1 MKWLFLLLVPLAFLL
16 GCSSGETTSSSKEK
30 LTVLSTTVMI
40 GDVVSYIGGDKIASS
55 ILIGREL
62 DPHSYEFVKGDDEK
76 LMESDIIFYTGLG
89 LEHGASVRR
98 FLESSELSYGLGN
111 VIGKESPELL
121 IRMNGVYDP
130 HIWMDVSLWQRIIPL
145 VVRALSEKDPVHSA
159 YFAERGQE
167 LFHSYNKLHK
177 DICQKMQ
184 EIPEEKRYL
193 VTSHDAFNYFTRA
206 YLARHWESRV
216 FSPEGL
222 APDGQISLQDLRVI
236 IEKVKEHSINV
247 LFPEA
252 YVSVD
257 ALKKIQEVAV
267 KEGVSVHLSDKP
279 LYSDSIPPESSYEM
293 MMSYNAGVIHA
304 QLTN

>member
-16 GCSSGETTSSSKEK
+16 GCSSVETVSSSKEK

-76 LMESDIIFYTGLG
+76 LMEADIIFYNGLG

-98 FLESSELSYGLGN
+98 FLESSEVSYGLGN
-111 VIGKESPELL
+111 VMGKESPELL
-121 IRMNGVYDP
+121 IRMNGIYDP

-145 VVRALSEKDPVHSA
+145 IVKVLSEKDTVHSA
-159 YFAERGQE
+159 YFAEKGQE
-167 LFHSYNKLHK
+167 LFLSYSKLHK

-206 YLARHWESRV
+206 YLARHWQSRV

-222 APDGQISLQDLRVI
+222 APDGQISLQDLRII
-236 IEKVKEHSINV
+236 IEKMKEHSIHV

-257 ALKKIQEVAV
+257 PLKKIQDVALR
-267 KEGVSVHLSDKP
+267 EGFNVHLSDKP
-279 LYSDSIPPESSYEM
+279 LYSDSIPPGSSYEM